1 MDVKDLWKNKIFSPL
16 FTFLLL
22 KKKKTCINVKINDL
36 CEMHLAARWSS
47 RVSQHLAQ
55 VVVTNLGAASVPFVT
70 SLPAPGILAFVGEFV
85 EMIETHRLK
94 TLVS

>member
-1 MDVKDLWKNKIFSPL
+1 MDVKDLWKNNIFSPL

-22 KKKKTCINVKINDL
+22 KKKTCINVKINDL
-36 CEMHLAARWSS
+36 CEMHFAARWSS

-70 SLPAPGILAFVGEFV
+70 SLPA
-85 EMIETHRLK
+85 
-94 TLVS
+94 LVPVF

>member
-16 FTFLLL
+16 FTFLPLA
-22 KKKKTCINVKINDL
+22 CINVKINDL
-36 CEMHLAARWSS
+36 CEMHLEARWSS

-70 SLPAPGILAFVGEFV
+70 SLPAPGICGEFV
-85 EMIETHRLK
+85 EMIETHCLK
-94 TLVS
+94 TLVN